1 MRKIRLSFNA
11 PVTLCFIA
19 LCFIATLL
27 GVVSGGSL
35 STMFFTAYRLQV
47 LNPLSWLRCVT
58 STMGHAGWEHFF
70 NNMLYIILLGPILEE
85 KYGSKVMIISIVL
98 SGLATTL
105 AITVLAPNTGVIGA
119 SGVVFAWI
127 LMSSF
132 TSFREGTIPVTF
144 VLVFVFYIGQEVLN
158 GVVAR
163 DNISQMGHIVGGLV
177 GSSIG
182 FLKNNKGKQSD
193 MEVS

>member
-1 MRKIRLSFNA
+1 MRKIRLSFNV

-85 KYGSKVMIISIVL
+85 KYGSKVMILSIVL

-105 AITVLAPNTGVIGA
+105 AITILASNTGVIGA

>member
-1 MRKIRLSFNA
+1 MRKIRLSFNV

-85 KYGSKVMIISIVL
+85 KYGSKVMILSIVL

-105 AITVLAPNTGVIGA
+105 AITILAPNTGVIGA

>member
-1 MRKIRLSFNA
+1 
-11 PVTLCFIA
+11 
-19 LCFIATLL
+19 
-27 GVVSGGSL
+27 
-35 STMFFTAYRLQV
+35 
-47 LNPLSWLRCVT
+47 
-58 STMGHAGWEHFF
+58 MGHAGWEHFF

-85 KYGSKVMIISIVL
+85 KYGSKVMILSIVL

-105 AITVLAPNTGVIGA
+105 AITILAPNTGVIGA

>member
-1 MRKIRLSFNA
+1 MRKLKLAFNA

-47 LNPLSWLRCVT
+47 LNHLSWLRCVT

-85 KYGSKVMIISIVL
+85 KYGSKVMILSIVL

-105 AITVLAPNTGVIGA
+105 AITILAPNTSVIGA

-182 FLKNNKGKQSD
+182 FLKNNNGKQSD
-193 MEVS
+193 TEVS

>member
-1 MRKIRLSFNA
+1 MRKIRLSFNV

-70 NNMLYIILLGPILEE
+70 NNMLYIIILGPILEE
-85 KYGSKVMIISIVL
+85 KYGSKVMILSIVL

-105 AITVLAPNTGVIGA
+105 AITILAPNTGVIGA

>member
-1 MRKIRLSFNA
+1 MRKIRLSFNV

-47 LNPLSWLRCVT
+47 LNTLSWLRCVT

-85 KYGSKVMIISIVL
+85 KYGSKVMILSIVL

-105 AITVLAPNTGVIGA
+105 AITILASNTGVIGA

>member
-1 MRKIRLSFNA
+1 MRKLKLAFNA

-85 KYGSKVMIISIVL
+85 KYGSKVMILSIVL

-105 AITVLAPNTGVIGA
+105 AITILAPNTGVIGA
-119 SGVVFAWI
+119 SGAVFAWI

-144 VLVFVFYIGQEVLN
+144 VLVFVFYIGQGVLN

-182 FLKNNKGKQSD
+182 FLKNNNGKQSD
-193 MEVS
+193 TEVS

>member
-1 MRKIRLSFNA
+1 MRKLKLAFNA

-47 LNPLSWLRCVT
+47 LNPLSWFRCVT

-85 KYGSKVMIISIVL
+85 KYGSKVMILSIVL

-105 AITVLAPNTGVIGA
+105 AITILAPNTGVIGA

-144 VLVFVFYIGQEVLN
+144 VLVFVFYIGQGVLN

-182 FLKNNKGKQSD
+182 FLKNNNGKQSD
-193 MEVS
+193 TEVS